1 MINRVYGIRN
11 YKLLDFSW
19 YITTVKFC
27 SVLLEEHPKTENQKL
42 KKKKNYI
49 KGELN
54 TWTLEQNEA
63 KKF

>member
-11 YKLLDFSW
+11 YKLLEFSW

-42 KKKKNYI
+42 KKKKLY
-49 KGELN
+49 KRGAKYLN
-54 TWTLEQNEA
+54 IGTKRS

>member
-11 YKLLDFSW
+11 YKLLEFSW

-42 KKKKNYI
+42 KKKI
-49 KGELN
+49 I
-54 TWTLEQNEA
+54 
-63 KKF
+63 